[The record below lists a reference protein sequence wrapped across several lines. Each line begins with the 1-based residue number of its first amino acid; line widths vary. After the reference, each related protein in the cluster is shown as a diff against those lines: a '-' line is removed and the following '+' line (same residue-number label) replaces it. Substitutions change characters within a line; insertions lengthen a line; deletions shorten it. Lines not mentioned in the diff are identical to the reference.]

1 MSVSSKYILVGALAG
16 MWVGIIAYEI
26 RHGGIIAAFCRGLL
40 GK

>member
-1 MSVSSKYILVGALAG
+1 MSVSSKYILVGSLVG

-26 RHGGIIAAFCRGLL
+26 RHGGIIAAFLRGLL